1 MPFKPYVKNTLTLGL
16 LAFLTTATVALTY
29 FTSQPK
35 IIKAQHETL
44 KNTLYEVLPNE
55 NFNNDLPNDYIAVKH
70 PLLGLSDP
78 QDAFLARLDGQASA
92 VIVPAIAPEGY
103 GGAITLLVGIRYDG
117 SITGVRVAGPHHE
130 TPGLGDKIELA
141 QSDWILGFNG
151 KSLND
156 PPKSGWKV
164 KKDGGDFDEM
174 TGATVTPRAVVKA
187 VYNSL
192 EYFEHNKKH
201 LFHQATAEQKKQ
213 KFIPDH
219 EQTNDDHR

>member
-1 MPFKPYVKNTLTLGL
+1 M
-16 LAFLTTATVALTY
+16 TA
-29 FTSQPK
+29 
-35 IIKAQHETL
+35 
-44 KNTLYEVLPNE
+44 
-55 NFNNDLPNDYIAVKH
+55 
-70 PLLGLSDP
+70 P
-78 QDAFLARLDGQASA
+78 QDAFLARFDGQASA

-117 SITGVRVAGPHHE
+117 TLTGVRVAGPHHE

-174 TGATVTPRAVVKA
+174 TGATITPRAVVKA

-201 LFHQATAEQKKQ
+201 LFHQATTEQKKQ

-219 EQTNDDHR
+219 EQTNDAPR